1 MKLDETLAKMTPEE
15 RAAVVSLLRGK
26 ANMHRSLLASDCE
39 ERIRKAVPKE
49 ADKVIKAMHM
59 ICDAMT
65 RTSKTGQSSTVKAEA
80 QDRYHSIAE
89 GIVEVIEE
97 GQTAWKSE

>member
-1 MKLDETLAKMTPEE
+1 MKLDETIAKMEPEE
-15 RAAVVSLLRGK
+15 KAKVLELLRGK
-26 ANMHRSLLASDCE
+26 ANMHRSLLTSDCE

-59 ICDAMT
+59 ICDALT
-65 RTSKTGQSSTVKAEA
+65 RAANTGQSSTVKAEM

-89 GIVEVIEE
+89 KIAEVIE
-97 GQTAWKSE
+97 AK